1 MNTTEKIKE
10 LVKAGYRSVIID
22 EDLDYQHLD
31 RIIQKWRMYIQ
42 TKNDVVILKDA
53 ESDGVI
59 FVTKTKDEFMWVDN
73 FLIDT
78 YDSCASNNCPI
89 GEY

>member
-10 LVKAGYRSVIID
+10 LIKDGYRSVIID
-22 EDLDYQHLD
+22 EDLDCKHLESV
-31 RIIQKWRMYIQ
+31 IQKWRMYIQ
-42 TKNDVVILKDA
+42 TPNNVVILKDA

-59 FVTKTKDEFMWVDN
+59 FVTKTKDEFVWVDN
-73 FLIDT
+73 FLMDT
-78 YDSCASNNCPI
+78 YDSCAVDNCRI